1 MSTSVSAGSVFAAA
15 KVDAINQIN
24 QSNVVNDDN
33 NRSIDAWSTG
43 ANARAVHGVF
53 FFIVLVFLVVV
64 VAIERGNP
72 AG

>member
-15 KVDAINQIN
+15 KVDAINQ
-24 QSNVVNDDN
+24 SNVVNNGDN
-33 NRSIDAWSTG
+33 DNDAWSTG

-53 FFIVLVFLVVV
+53 FFFVFLV